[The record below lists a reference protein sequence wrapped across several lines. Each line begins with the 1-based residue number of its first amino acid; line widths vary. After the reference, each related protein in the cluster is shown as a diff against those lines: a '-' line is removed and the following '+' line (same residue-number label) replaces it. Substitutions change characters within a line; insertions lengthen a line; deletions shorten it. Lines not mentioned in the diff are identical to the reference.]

1 MSPETEK
8 ALERVRKLLALAGN
22 NPNEHE
28 AAAAAERAQAIL
40 AEHNLTIGDLRT
52 EDVDDDF
59 VEDNELTTSSHPWR
73 RGLGTW
79 VARMFFCE
87 YLYNKTPTHH
97 RDRHW
102 FVGRR
107 HNVEVAKLFFTYL
120 HLTVNRL
127 SHEYALDREPK
138 LRSACRTEFR
148 RACTSRLCMRISN
161 RIEAAKK
168 GNIPRADGGG
178 NLPALLNVY
187 ETAQKQIKAHIEK
200 SFGDAAVKEKKG
212 RNVAT
217 KTKDYEAALAGY
229 RAGDAIGLD
238 AQLRTDKPSG
248 LIGG

>member
-40 AEHNLTIGDLRT
+40 AEHNLTVGDLRT
-52 EDVDDDF
+52 DDVDDEF
-59 VEDNELTTSSHPWR
+59 VEDDELTTSSQPWR
-73 RGLGTW
+73 RPLGTM

-87 YLYNKTPTHH
+87 YLYSRLPQH

-102 FVGRR
+102 FVGQR
-107 HNVEVAKLFFTYL
+107 HNVAVAKLFFTYL

-127 SHEYALDREPK
+127 SHQYALNREPK

-148 RACTSRLCMRISN
+148 RACTNRLCMRIHN

-168 GNIPRADGGG
+168 GNIPKPDGGG
-178 NLPALLNVY
+178 NLPALINVY
-187 ETAQKQIKAHIEK
+187 DNAQKQIKAHIEK
-200 SFGDAAVKEKKG
+200 SFGEAANKEKPG
-212 RNVAT
+212 RNVST
-217 KTKDYEAALAGY
+217 KTQDLEARIEGY

-238 AQLRTDKPSG
+238 AQIKSDKPTG